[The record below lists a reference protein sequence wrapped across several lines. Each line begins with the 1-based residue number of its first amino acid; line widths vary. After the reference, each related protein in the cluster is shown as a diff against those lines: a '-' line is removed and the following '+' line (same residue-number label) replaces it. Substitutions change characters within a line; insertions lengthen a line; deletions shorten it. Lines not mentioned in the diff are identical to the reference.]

1 MSWFRLLR
9 RAPPPTSAQTAK
21 DRLQITL
28 AHERL
33 ERALPEY
40 LPLLQRDLLG
50 VIRKYIAGDQVRMRV
65 RGADR
70 SSTLE
75 VEIELPAPR
84 ALAINPAAAAAVRS
98 ALAR

>member
-28 AHERL
+28 AQERL
-33 ERALPEY
+33 ERALPDY

-50 VIRKYIAGDQVRMRV
+50 VIRKYIAGDPVRMRV
-65 RGADR
+65 RGAEW

-75 VEIELPAPR
+75 IEIELPAPR
-84 ALAINPAAAAAVRS
+84 ALVLNPAAAAART